1 MEKPKKLALLVG
13 LLIVYFLIVNLISP
27 LIHEGIESKNFTRSG
42 QSGSNLVVGMGDSIS
57 FKVTRNRVYGRI
69 EIIGKDKVLYL
80 FNVLKIPLLV
90 NGFKIW
96 IVHLI
101 LIGILG
107 FLYWGLDED
116 ENEMFINNE
125 PMESI

>member
-57 FKVTRNRVYGRI
+57 FKVTRTRVYGRI